1 MPWWLPAPRASTLI
15 CSLQGTPCLRVYA
28 SRGRETYTRKQG
40 VPWSEQMRVLALGA
54 GNHQGILSSQGPRTR
69 ACHVTWNTARE
80 QLHEAGLK
88 PILPGQLDRRDTVQ
102 RQGQTHLRFP
112 ALGGDR

>member
-1 MPWWLPAPRASTLI
+1 
-15 CSLQGTPCLRVYA
+15 
-28 SRGRETYTRKQG
+28 
-40 VPWSEQMRVLALGA
+40 MRVLALGA

-69 ACHVTWNTARE
+69 ACHITWNTARE

-112 ALGGDR
+112 ALGAIGPGADTVCNWPDCSSSEY